1 MKRSLP
7 LLLAT
12 LLLVC
17 SLTACGR
24 NNAPANTG
32 NNNAPMTDNNSRA
45 PENGTVNNGGTN
57 GNGGTGS
64 VTNDVGNAIEDTGRD
79 IRNGVNDV
87 GNALAGN
94 GTGVNNGVGYNANT
108 RTAGPTVRSGH
119 AVNGARTGLG
129 NDPYRT
135 NVY

>member
-32 NNNAPMTDNNSRA
+32 ANTPPVTDNGSRA
-45 PENGTVNNGGTN
+45 PENGAMN
-57 GNGGTGS
+57 NGGTGS
-64 VTNDVGNAIEDTGRD
+64 VTNDVGNAVRDAGRD
-79 IRNGVNDV
+79 VRNGVNDV

-108 RTAGPTVRSGH
+108 RTHTAGTTGRTVQNGRAVKNDLRSNTTR
-119 AVNGARTGLG
+119 A
-129 NDPYRT
+129 